1 MQRSSFLPPS
11 YTSLLIVSL
20 TVIKIYSIPRKPMRK
35 QISLLLILTF
45 LAPAVA
51 AQQKVRDKAQ
61 GNAGETAQRKAE
73 EAQRKAQAVD
83 ILKGVVESAAE
94 IQEMRTR
101 MAVLT
106 GALDLLWKHDE
117 AYARSNF
124 TKTAAALSDRFASDT
139 TQRQERSEIRATIGV
154 LLMAFARHDPQ
165 AASRLLDKFQTQMED
180 VLKGNSLSPSERMS
194 LAQASLDS
202 DTTKSAALAAKVL
215 ETAVPGSFPSYLNE
229 LEQRDPAAAVSL
241 FRVALSILAGSRVYN
256 PLHVTVLSSYVFRES
271 QMSLPVVR
279 GGREGVPLE
288 FGMFASPLSP
298 PSRELNRTL
307 AAAYLAASGAYL
319 NAEAIGLEQ
328 RADPDPLHVT
338 GIWFLVKKLGSYADK
353 LGVDG
358 GQNWVVLDAKYT
370 MLAERA
376 KVSDQVLD
384 GLASVAQR
392 IAAENTMFR
401 FDSGEAAFAAAE
413 KAKDPAL
420 RAELLATAIR
430 EQIDDSKYA
439 EAVQKIDDLR
449 DDKISEQLNTYLAF
463 RMAEASLKKL
473 DWYSFNSQVNRVSDA
488 RLRTYLILSA
498 ALAASD
504 ARKKKM
510 SSDFLLTA
518 MASFPK
524 IEDLDVRAAALVTT
538 AGILYSADASW
549 SAQVLTEG
557 VNAINRANGY
567 VGGVYGVTIEV
578 SKAKVWLPLSTFDLS
593 HCFEQAAKRDW
604 PGALAAA
611 QSIQSKALRS
621 QAYIAACRT
630 AL

>member
-1 MQRSSFLPPS
+1 
-11 YTSLLIVSL
+11 
-20 TVIKIYSIPRKPMRK
+20 MRK

-61 GNAGETAQRKAE
+61 GNAGETAQRKVE
-73 EAQRKAQAVD
+73 DAQRKAQAVD

-101 MAVLT
+101 MAVLS

-124 TKTAAALSDRFASDT
+124 TKTAAALSDTFASDT
-139 TQRQERSEIRATIGV
+139 TQRQERSEIRASMGV
-154 LLMAFARHDPQ
+154 LLMAFARHDPE
-165 AASRLLDKFQTQMED
+165 AASRLLDKFQTLLEEM
-180 VLKGNSLSPSERMS
+180 LKGNSLSPGERMS

-229 LEQRDPAAAVSL
+229 LEQRDAAAAASL
-241 FRVALSILAGSRVYN
+241 FRVALSILACSRVYN
-256 PLHVTVLSSYVFRES
+256 PIHVTVLSSYVFRES

-328 RADPDPLHVT
+328 RADPDPTHVA

-358 GQNWVVLDAKYT
+358 GQNWGVLDAKYT

-376 KVSDQVLD
+376 KLSDQVFD

-413 KAKDPAL
+413 KARDPAV
-420 RAELLATAIR
+420 RAELLATGIR
-430 EQIDDSKYA
+430 QQIDDGKYS
-439 EAVQKIDDLR
+439 EAVQKIDELR
-449 DDKISEQLNTYLAF
+449 DEKFREQLNAYLSF

-504 ARKKKM
+504 ARRKKM

-524 IEDLDVRAAALVTT
+524 IEDLDARAAALVTT

-578 SKAKVWLPLSTFDLS
+578 SKAKVWLPLSKFDLS

-630 AL
+630 VL